1 MKLAILGYGV
11 EGKSI
16 EKYFQT
22 HPYEN
27 VPPENIEIKVF
38 NDFKDEDIE
47 NLGLDDYDVIFRSP
61 SVRPHYDFKK
71 YETDIVEP
79 GESTEHLY

>member
-1 MKLAILGYGV
+1 MKLAILGYGL

-16 EKYFQT
+16 EKYFKT

-27 VPPENIEIKVF
+27 VSPENIEIKVF
-38 NDFKDEDIE
+38 DGFKDEEI
-47 NLGLDDYDVIFRSP
+47 NSLGLEEFDVIFRSP

-71 YETDIVEP
+71 FDKDFETMYNEYEVR
-79 GESTEHLY
+79 